1 MESTDVVEVE
11 SVFFRALEAQLNLAM
26 LTDDGFKNLAYR
38 LGQGNKDTIEF
49 FLVYS
54 KDIFVRNF
62 PKENYDEFLSSISYG
77 VIAEALS
84 SKDDSIMVNFYSKMG
99 SLQKFGS
106 KQPYNWVFSGPTGD
120 ASPYLQF
127 MLIIEK
133 IHKPNIRN
141 SVEVLNYF
149 KSTNASAEI
158 SYEWYGTTI
167 INLLQF
173 TALIESKP
181 QLQIVL
187 ANWFIYNLDIDVLE
201 YTEDGWNVTDLARK
215 SGASSVFRTFI
226 MNSWRAKSLEPKIKD
241 LENKLSEVLLIV
253 ETLGTTNQNLL
264 QAQDTL
270 QKKYDALLYDALL
283 IASEINAKEESE
295 TSRPRKTLPS
305 CIEIEYVYLVT
316 GYRSASSFF
325 NDFKGKNVCF
335 TDFFKR
341 PQKFS
346 GDKTILNFS
355 GVIEC
360 WQDRNSQSS
369 LKPQT
374 YRVTGKVKGLS
385 YDGRVLELGNCSFE
399 SN

>member
-1 MESTDVVEVE
+1 
-11 SVFFRALEAQLNLAM
+11 
-26 LTDDGFKNLAYR
+26 
-38 LGQGNKDTIEF
+38 
-49 FLVYS
+49 
-54 KDIFVRNF
+54 
-62 PKENYDEFLSSISYG
+62 
-77 VIAEALS
+77 
-84 SKDDSIMVNFYSKMG
+84 
-99 SLQKFGS
+99 
-106 KQPYNWVFSGPTGD
+106 
-120 ASPYLQF
+120 
-127 MLIIEK
+127 
-133 IHKPNIRN
+133 
-141 SVEVLNYF
+141 
-149 KSTNASAEI
+149 
-158 SYEWYGTTI
+158 
-167 INLLQF
+167 
-173 TALIESKP
+173 
-181 QLQIVL
+181 
-187 ANWFIYNLDIDVLE
+187 
-201 YTEDGWNVTDLARK
+201 
-215 SGASSVFRTFI
+215 
-226 MNSWRAKSLEPKIKD
+226 
-241 LENKLSEVLLIV
+241 
-253 ETLGTTNQNLL
+253 
-264 QAQDTL
+264 
-270 QKKYDALLYDALL
+270 L